1 MARKTE
7 SSRQA
12 PSAGTAQGTHP
23 LVTDEERKRMIA
35 EVAYRHSMERGT
47 KPGNPM
53 EDWLMAE
60 REINAQLPE
69 PAQQK
74 RELEAREKLR
84 ARVREL
90 LAGTRD
96 TVNAESIRKAMA
108 DSTAHLKSMG
118 EHTADTVDRVAASV
132 EKELIEIAHRTGRGL
147 SGASERAIQ
156 AVDRTAEHL
165 EKDLTAAAARVN
177 DEWKKL
183 TAKTG
188 DLVHGWRDRGS
199 QFLLH
204 ATHALGEWAKQHGNG
219 SHPPVYRAGEMASAG
234 TYACTACQ
242 HQLHLVTSA
251 HLPPCAKCRHMEYR
265 RS

>member
-1 MARKTE
+1 MARK
-7 SSRQA
+7 SDFSRQA
-12 PSAGTAQGTHP
+12 HPAEIAQGMRP
-23 LVTDEERKRMIA
+23 MVTDEERKRMIA
-35 EVAYRHSMERGT
+35 EAAYRHSRERGAR
-47 KPGNPM
+47 PGNPM

-60 REINAQLPE
+60 REINGQLPE

-84 ARVREL
+84 TRVREL
-90 LAGTRD
+90 LASTRD
-96 TVNAESIRKAMA
+96 TVNAETIRKAMS
-108 DSTAHLKSMG
+108 DSTTQLKSMG

-165 EKDLTAAAARVN
+165 EKDLTAAATRVN
-177 DEWKKL
+177 EEWKKL

-199 QFLLH
+199 QFLLT
-204 ATHALGEWAKQHGNG
+204 ATHALGEWAKQRGNG
-219 SHPPVYRAGEMASAG
+219 NHPPVYRAGEVASAG
-234 TYACTACQ
+234 TYECTACQ
-242 HQLHLVTSA
+242 HQLQLVTSA

-265 RS
+265 QR

>member
-12 PSAGTAQGTHP
+12 HSTETAQGMRP
-23 LVTDEERKRMIA
+23 LVTEEERKRMIA
-35 EVAYRHSMERGT
+35 EAAYRHSMERGT
-47 KPGNPM
+47 KPGNPL

-60 REINAQLPE
+60 REINGQLPE

-90 LAGTRD
+90 LAGARETI
-96 TVNAESIRKAMA
+96 NAETIRKAMA
-108 DSTAHLKSMG
+108 DSTAQLKSMG
-118 EHTADTVDRVAASV
+118 EHTADTIDRVAASV

-156 AVDRTAEHL
+156 AVDRTAAHL

-177 DEWKKL
+177 EEWKKL

-188 DLVHGWRDRGS
+188 DLAHGWRDRGS
-199 QFLLH
+199 QFLLN
-204 ATHALGEWAKQHGNG
+204 ATHALGEWAKQRGNG
-219 SHPPVYRAGEMASAG
+219 QHPPVYRAGEVASAG
-234 TYACTACQ
+234 TYECAACRY
-242 HQLHLVTSA
+242 QLQLVTSA

-265 RS
+265 QI

>member
-1 MARKTE
+1 MARNPDF
-7 SSRQA
+7 SRQDH
-12 PSAGTAQGTHP
+12 SAKTAQGMRP

-35 EVAYRHSMERGT
+35 EAAYRHSLERGAR
-47 KPGNPM
+47 PGNPM

-60 REINAQLPE
+60 REINGRLPE

-90 LAGTRD
+90 LAGARETI
-96 TVNAESIRKAMA
+96 NAETIRKTVA
-108 DSTAHLKSMG
+108 DSTAQLKSMG
-118 EHTADTVDRVAASV
+118 EHTADTVDRMAASV
-132 EKELIEIAHRTGRGL
+132 EKELVEIAHRTGRGL

-177 DEWKKL
+177 EEWKKL

-188 DLVHGWRDRGS
+188 DLAHGWRDRGGH
-199 QFLLH
+199 FLLI
-204 ATHALGEWAKQHGNG
+204 ATHALGEWARQRGNG
-219 SHPPVYRAGEMASAG
+219 SHPPVYRVGEVASAG
-234 TYACTACQ
+234 TYECTACR
-242 HQLHLVTSA
+242 HQLQLVTSA
-251 HLPPCAKCRHMEYR
+251 HLPPCMKCRHLEYR
-265 RS
+265 RI